1 MEKDLKT
8 LTFTLASDIYKVIS
22 EMEGGIAKIIADEL
36 LIVSYKSSF
45 AASSAKNAISRDR
58 FIRHLEEGYYFSG
71 KVQELLLLLRS
82 VEAPVEQ
89 IEDFIERNDMIHRM
103 YGASIKTIQRK
114 SMEARV

>member
-8 LTFTLASDIYKVIS
+8 LTFTLASDIYRAVSPIESEVAKV
-22 EMEGGIAKIIADEL
+22 IADEL
-36 LIVSYKSSF
+36 LIVSYKASF
-45 AASSAKNAISRDR
+45 AASSAKSAMSRER

-71 KVQELLLLLRS
+71 KVQELLLILKS
-82 VEAPVEQ
+82 VEAP
-89 IEDFIERNDMIHRM
+89 IAGIDSFIERNDMIHRM